1 MPISKLGDKW
11 VVNGIE
17 YDTEEKAELAY
28 KTNLALALGVK
39 EEKPKKIADKKK

>member
-17 YDTEEKAELAY
+17 YDSEQKAELAY
-28 KTNLALALGVK
+28 QTNLSLALGI
-39 EEKPKKIADKKK
+39 KPKKKKK